1 MTIKRALMTLAA
13 VGAVALVAGCGS
25 EDDEPAA
32 ANSASSAAEC
42 PNGGNVRMAVEPYE
56 SSALLLPAYKPI
68 AEQLGRK
75 LGCKVS
81 LLITPNYTA
90 EIEAMRAKKLEIAQ
104 FGPFGYTLA
113 NKLAKAEAVAIFA
126 GPDGKAG
133 AYTASIVAPKSK
145 GITTLRGVKGKSFA
159 YSDPASTSGYLIPAF
174 LLKNAG
180 IDPRKGVKPVF
191 AGSHPSAYEALR
203 NGKVDAGELNSEQ
216 IEILE
221 KQGNYEPD
229 KLVTLAK
236 SDPIPLDPITVRG
249 DLPEAFKQR
258 VADAIVSLDFSTL
271 PKKARD
277 VLIGQELVPVDDSAY
292 DPIRDVQSELGLGLE
307 DLG

>member
-1 MTIKRALMTLAA
+1 MIARALKIMAAAA
-13 VGAVALVAGCGS
+13 VVALLAGCGS
-25 EDDEPAA
+25 DDDEGATA
-32 ANSASSAAEC
+32 DSASSAAEC

-126 GPDGKAG
+126 DEDGKPG
-133 AYTASIVAPKSK
+133 TYFASIVSPKSK
-145 GITTLRGVKGKSFA
+145 GITTLQGVKGKSFA
-159 YSDPASTSGYLIPAF
+159 YSDPASTSGYLFPAF

-216 IEILE
+216 IDIL
-221 KQGNYEPD
+221 KKRDGYEPE

-236 SDPIPLDPITVRG
+236 SDPIPLDPIAVRG
-249 DLPEAFKQR
+249 DLPDAFKQR
-258 VADAIVSLDFSTL
+258 VAQALISLDFSAL
-271 PKKARD
+271 PEKARD
-277 VLIGQELVPVDDSAY
+277 VLIGQSIVAIEDSAY
-292 DPIRDVQSELGLGLE
+292 DYIRAVQSELGLGLQ